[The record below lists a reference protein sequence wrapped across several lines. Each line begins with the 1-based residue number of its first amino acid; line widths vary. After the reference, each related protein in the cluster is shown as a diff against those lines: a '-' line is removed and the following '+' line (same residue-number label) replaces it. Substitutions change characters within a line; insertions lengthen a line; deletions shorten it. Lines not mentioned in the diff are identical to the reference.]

1 MQSIGTA
8 PDIDAYIAA
17 APAPVRPMLELIR
30 TTIAKAAPQATEA
43 ISYRMPT
50 FKLHGNLVHFAV
62 FTHHIGLYPGSGA
75 VEAFRE
81 ELADFKTSKGAIQFP
96 LDRPMPVALIT
107 RITKHC
113 VQASLASLAAKVPR
127 TRAAR

>member
-1 MQSIGTA
+1 MRTSGTV

-17 APAPVRPMLELIR
+17 APASVRPLLTLVR
-30 TTIAKAAPQATEA
+30 TTIAKAAPQAAEA

-50 FKLHGNLVHFAV
+50 FKLHGNLVHFAA
-62 FTHHIGLYPGSGA
+62 FTHHIGFYPGSGA

-107 RITKHC
+107 RITKHR
-113 VQASLASLAAKVPR
+113 VQASLASLAAKGPR
-127 TRAAR
+127 KRAAR